1 MRVFTNA
8 EDVRAAEGEK
18 LGSSEW
24 TTITQEQIDQFADA
38 THDHQWI
45 HVDAERAAQGPFG
58 TTIAHGFLTLSLVSA
73 LNSQTYRFENLRMGI
88 NYGTN
93 KVRFPNPV
101 PVGSRVRS
109 HTELTGVAETG
120 DGLQLTVATTIEI
133 EGAEK
138 PACVAEILTR
148 VMF

>member
-1 MRVFTNA
+1 MRVFSNA
-8 EDVRAAEGEK
+8 DDVRAAEGEK

-73 LNSQTYRFENLRMGI
+73 LNSETYRFENLRMGI

-109 HTELTGVAETG
+109 HTELTGVADTG
-120 DGLQLTVATTIEI
+120 DGLQLTVSTTIEI

-138 PACVAEILTR
+138 PACVAEVLTR

>member
-8 EDVRAAEGEK
+8 EDVRAAEGER
-18 LGSSEW
+18 LGTSDW
-24 TTITQEQIDQFADA
+24 LTITQEQVDQFADS

-73 LNSQTYRFENLRMGI
+73 LNAQTYRFEGLRMGI

-101 PVGSRVRS
+101 PVGSRVRA

-120 DGLQLTVATTIEI
+120 DGLQLTVSTTIEI

>member
-1 MRVFTNA
+1 MRVFSNA

-24 TTITQEQIDQFADA
+24 MTITQEQVDQFADA

-73 LNSQTYRFENLRMGI
+73 LNSETYRFENLRMGI

-109 HTELTGVAETG
+109 HTELTGVADTG
-120 DGLQLTVATTIEI
+120 DGLQLTVSTTIEI

>member
-1 MRVFTNA
+1 MRVFSNA
-8 EDVRAAEGEK
+8 DDVRAAEGEK

-73 LNSQTYRFENLRMGI
+73 LNSETYRFENLRMGI

-101 PVGSRVRS
+101 PVGSRVRA

-120 DGLQLTVATTIEI
+120 DGLQLAVSTTIEI
-133 EGAEK
+133 EGVEK
-138 PACVAEILTR
+138 PACVAEVLTR

>member
-1 MRVFTNA
+1 MRVFSNA

-73 LNSQTYRFENLRMGI
+73 LNSETYRFENLRMGI

-101 PVGSRVRS
+101 PVGSRVRA

-120 DGLQLTVATTIEI
+120 DGLQLAVSTTSEI
-133 EGAEK
+133 EGVEK
-138 PACVAEILTR
+138 PACVAEVLTR
-148 VMF
+148 VMV

>member
-1 MRVFTNA
+1 MRVFSNA

-120 DGLQLTVATTIEI
+120 DGLQLTVSTTIEI